1 MYNSFLLFMAINH
14 LADNK
19 TDYTSYA
26 AMKARDWEEGQAE
39 DLAWQALHLV
49 FLLSFSGTLV
59 WSLKLITAAILK
71 NKLYILGGGDISP
84 PLVRTW
90 RKLMTKS
97 EVVYMLTPSLM
108 YHHMFLL

>member
-1 MYNSFLLFMAINH
+1 LREHDLLTIPVANYAQMNTIFTHAHVPLKKMYNSRLTIMAINH

-26 AMKARDWEEGQAE
+26 AMKARDSEEGQAE

-59 WSLKLITAAILK
+59 
-71 NKLYILGGGDISP
+71 
-84 PLVRTW
+84 
-90 RKLMTKS
+90 
-97 EVVYMLTPSLM
+97 
-108 YHHMFLL
+108 